1 MRKIWRQFLPKYH
14 SKDSSDDISKSSAPN
29 AILPGT
35 LPGMPSS
42 PALLSPSSANYS
54 NMFSPSSS
62 PLRRAPSNSPDAK
75 SFPVSLLRMK
85 SSSPSVSSRHS
96 SDMGIQPSSDTLK
109 GSPSSHLNNESSRE
123 LSITLGEG
131 EKDNLEPWE
140 AFKWTPLRKISD
152 HLHSEAVRHSG
163 GLATVIAVS
172 GVIAIGTTRGLVL
185 VYDYSQNLRCILQ
198 NGAQANDI
206 GPVTSIAISADHS
219 GIACGYSHGTIV
231 IWDLAYPN
239 QPIRTI
245 HPIPHSQVPGVS
257 FGGSQPAPRK
267 EGHIQDAAILHI
279 GFVGLKKTEI
289 VSGDDRGMA
298 FYHVLYKVV
307 MVNAIETTR
316 ILGRYQNLSFEHIS
330 AQAKQPVNGT
340 GSDGS
345 TKPKRPSTVFAM
357 QPLPLGQAMH
367 VAETF
372 GLVAL
377 LTPYKV

>member
-1 MRKIWRQFLPKYH
+1 M
-14 SKDSSDDISKSSAPN
+14 
-29 AILPGT
+29 
-35 LPGMPSS
+35 
-42 PALLSPSSANYS
+42 
-54 NMFSPSSS
+54 
-62 PLRRAPSNSPDAK
+62 
-75 SFPVSLLRMK
+75 
-85 SSSPSVSSRHS
+85 
-96 SDMGIQPSSDTLK
+96 
-109 GSPSSHLNNESSRE
+109 
-123 LSITLGEG
+123 SITLGEG
-131 EKDNLEPWE
+131 EKENLEPWE

-163 GLATVIAVS
+163 GLATVMAVS

-185 VYDYSQNLRCILQ
+185 VYDYSQNLRCILRDESQ
-198 NGAQANDI
+198 SNGV

-219 GIACGYSHGTIV
+219 AIACGNSRGSIV
-231 IWDLAYPN
+231 VWDLAYPN
-239 QPIRTI
+239 QPVRTI

-257 FGGSQPAPRK
+257 SGGSQPAPRK

-316 ILGRYQNLSFEHIS
+316 ILGRYQNLSLESS
-330 AQAKQPVNGT
+330 ANRKLAQPVAGLS
-340 GSDGS
+340 SDS
-345 TKPKRPSTVFAM
+345 SAAKAKRPSTVFAM

-377 LTPYKV
+377 LTPYKVCPSC